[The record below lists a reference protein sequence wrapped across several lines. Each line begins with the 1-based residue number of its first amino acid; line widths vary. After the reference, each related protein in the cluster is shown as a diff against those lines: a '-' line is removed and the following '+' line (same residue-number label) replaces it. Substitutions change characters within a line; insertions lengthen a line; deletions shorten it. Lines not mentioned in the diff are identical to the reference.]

1 MSLANTTIQMA
12 VQLELPLDYP
22 GETRSAQRSELV
34 NAAGRGTG
42 HSGSNDCLM
51 QAIVARGNVERAMQR
66 VRQNQGSP
74 GVDGMEVEELPAYM
88 RHGWEYTRE
97 QLLAGEYQ
105 PSPIRRQAIPKAG
118 GGERIL
124 GIPTVVD
131 RVIQQAILQVLQPIF
146 DAQFSQFSYGFRPQR
161 SAHDA
166 VRQAKQYVQDGRSG
180 VVDVDLEKFFD
191 RVNHD
196 VLMGKLAARLDDK
209 ILLGLIR
216 RYLGAGMLC
225 DGVASERH
233 EGTPQGGPLSPLLSN
248 IMLNDL
254 DRELEERGHKFV
266 RYADDCNIY
275 VKTERAGE
283 RVLKSVKQ
291 YLEKKLK
298 LKVNPK
304 KSKVER
310 ATRAKFLGFSFWKRK
325 GEVFIRLANRTKER
339 FAEKIR
345 RLTKRTRS
353 GKMEDIVSEV
363 NRYTR
368 GWIGYFGLA
377 TTPSVYQGLDEW
389 IRRRLRQIQWK
400 RWKRGTTRYRELVR
414 LGVPKERAARG
425 AVGASPWRMSHSP
438 IIHEALNNA
447 FWRSAGLE
455 SITERYNQLR
465 YSH

>member
-22 GETRSAQRSELV
+22 GETRTEKRSELA
-34 NAAGRGTG
+34 NTAGRETG
-42 HSGSNDCLM
+42 HSGSHGCLM
-51 QAIVARGNVERAMQR
+51 SAIVARGNVEQAMRR

-166 VRQAKQYVQDGRSG
+166 VRQAKQYVQDGRSW

-225 DGVASERH
+225 DGVVSERH
-233 EGTPQGGPLSPLLSN
+233 DGTPQGGPLSPLLAN
-248 IMLNDL
+248 VLL
-254 DRELEERGHKFV
+254 DEVDKELEKRGHTFV
-266 RYADDCNIY
+266 RYADDCNVY
-275 VKTERAGE
+275 VRSERAGQ
-283 RVLKSVKQ
+283 RVLRGLERCYAKLRLRINSEKSAVAW
-291 YLEKKLK
+291 LG
-298 LKVNPK
+298 NR
-304 KSKVER
+304 S
-310 ATRAKFLGFSFWKRK
+310 FLGFGFWVAWGGTVKCHVAKDARRR
-325 GEVFIRLANRTKER
+325 FKER
-339 FAEKIR
+339 IR
-345 RLTKRTRS
+345 QITCRTGGRS
-353 GKMEDIVSEV
+353 LRQVAVELRGYV
-363 NRYTR
+363 R
-368 GWIGYFGLA
+368 GWLQYYSLA
-377 TTPSVYQGLDEW
+377 ETPRAFQKLEQW
-389 IRRRLRQIQWK
+389 IHHRLRAIMVKQWQ
-400 RWKRGTTRYRELVR
+400 GGQAMYRELKKRGASDVEAAKLTHRARSWWHISDHILLKKSVTVREFDR
-414 LGVPKERAARG
+414 LGFPRMVP
-425 AVGASPWRMSHSP
+425 
-438 IIHEALNNA
+438 
-447 FWRSAGLE
+447 
-455 SITERYNQLR
+455 Q
-465 YSH
+465 